1 MNKILI
7 GIVGF
12 ALWTGAVFLYGNSH
26 GKKSL
31 ANAVNKAT
39 IAATKKA
46 RKEEQLK
53 QAEVNKIAQEQYDEV
68 SNINAT
74 LISDLAGLH
83 ERISRK
89 NVSKSSKPRCT
100 GTSGAS
106 LSSEDAGFLTR
117 EIARA
122 DKLRTALKACYAY
135 ADEVVKEK

>member
-1 MNKILI
+1 MNKVLI

-12 ALWTGAVFLYGNSH
+12 ALWTGTVFLYGNSH

-31 ANAVNKAT
+31 ANAVNTAT
-39 IAATKKA
+39 IESAKKA

-53 QAEVNKIAQEQYDEV
+53 QGKVNGIAKEQYEGLSV
-68 SNINAT
+68 INDN
-74 LISDLAGLH
+74 LVNDLAGLH